1 MHQSE
6 KDLLSKIKYLDSIFK
21 QYDADY
27 VAKAALLHWMVE
39 NDCPFPSAEDMSRC
53 TQWVS
58 EQIAKDIL
66 KFILR

>member
-6 KDLLSKIKYLDSIFK
+6 YLDSIFK

-53 TQWVS
+53 IEWVS

-66 KFILR
+66 KDILI

>member
-6 KDLLSKIKYLDSIFK
+6 KDLLSRIKSLDSIFK

-27 VAKAALLHWMVE
+27 VTKAALLYWMSE
-39 NDCPFPSAEDMSRC
+39 NDCPYPSVEDISRC
-53 TQWVS
+53 IEWVS

-66 KFILR
+66 KDILR

>member
-6 KDLLSKIKYLDSIFK
+6 KDLLSRIKSLEALFE

-27 VAKAALLHWMVE
+27 VTKAALLYWMSE

-66 KFILR
+66 KFILE